1 MATVVENEKMKLEL
15 FKTILANP
23 SNNLGG
29 LDAKKAVETVEKMMQ
44 AITDSKFGPN
54 SKSKE

>member
-1 MATVVENEKMKLEL
+1 MATVAENEKVKLEL

-23 SNNLGG
+23 SNNIGG
-29 LDAKKAVETVEKMMQ
+29 LDTKKAVDTVEKMMQ
-44 AITDSKFGPN
+44 AITDSKFGSN